1 MPTTN
6 KTAPAGKL
14 YHDFQTP
21 IGTMRIVGDDT
32 QIDQVNLPKEASNP
46 PDPVWRRCYDSLP
59 APIRLAKQQ
68 LQEYF
73 AGARSTFDVP
83 LALNP
88 GTPFR
93 RRVWRE
99 LQRIPYGET
108 ISYGEL
114 ARRIGQPTASRA
126 VGGANHHNPIAIIVP
141 CHRVIGTD
149 GTLVGYGGGLP
160 TKERLLAH
168 EQRHGANGRRPSATD
183 DRATERATPRPSGRA
198 TAD

>member
-6 KTAPAGKL
+6 EAPPSAKV
-14 YHDFQTP
+14 YHDFPTP

-32 QIDQVNLPKEASNP
+32 QIDQVNLPKEASKASAP
-46 PDPVWRRCYDSLP
+46 AWRRSRSELP
-59 APIRLAKQQ
+59 EPLRLAKQQ

-73 AGARSTFDVP
+73 EGTRSTFELPLGLDV
-83 LALNP
+83 

-93 RRVWRE
+93 RKVWRE

-126 VGGANHHNPIAIIVP
+126 VGNANHHNPIAIIVP

-160 TKERLLAH
+160 VKERLLAH
-168 EQRHGANGRRPSATD
+168 EQRNGTTEPARSG
-183 DRATERATPRPSGRA
+183 ATE
-198 TAD
+198 D

>member
-1 MPTTN
+1 MPN
-6 KTAPAGKL
+6 VNRTARAARR
-14 YHDFQTP
+14 YHDFPTP

-46 PDPVWRRCYDSLP
+46 PDPAWQACGDDLP
-59 APIRLAKQQ
+59 APIAQAKQQ
-68 LQEYF
+68 LAEYF
-73 AGARSTFDVP
+73 AGARSTFD
-83 LALNP
+83 LSLGLNV

-141 CHRVIGTD
+141 CHRVIGAD

-168 EQRHGANGRRPSATD
+168 EQRHGAKANRPAAT
-183 DRATERATPRPSGRA
+183 RN
-198 TAD
+198 

>member
-1 MPTTN
+1 MPRMPRM
-6 KTAPAGKL
+6 KDAPPPAKV
-14 YHDFQTP
+14 YHDFPTP

-46 PDPVWRRCYDSLP
+46 PDPAWRRSPGELP
-59 APIRLAKQQ
+59 EPIRQAKQQ

-73 AGARSTFDVP
+73 AGTRSTFDLP
-83 LALNP
+83 LGLNV

-93 RRVWRE
+93 RRVWQE

-114 ARRIGQPTASRA
+114 ACRIGQPTASRA

-141 CHRVIGTD
+141 CHRVIGAD

-160 TKERLLAH
+160 VKERLLAH
-168 EQRHGANGRRPSATD
+168 EQTNG
-183 DRATERATPRPSGRA
+183 ATEPARSGA
-198 TAD
+198 KED